1 MAKTG
6 YRFNPET
13 LSYDRIH
20 VSVKKKLWSL
30 VVKFFSSLSLA
41 LVIFL
46 IVSAIVD
53 SPKEKALKR
62 EKEEI
67 LAQYHILNN
76 ELERMDE
83 GLKNLETRDD
93 NIYRVIF
100 ESEPIDASI
109 RRAGSGGVNRYESL
123 KDMDNAELIINTS
136 KKLDELSKALYIQSK
151 SYDEIETLAKNKIE
165 MLASIPAILPVSL
178 KTPCRDG
185 FFRSRRYADLC
196 NGKRKSRICR
206 NSSRLWKMRI
216 DRPRLQLSNPL
227 RSYERLQC

>member
-83 GLKNLETRDD
+83 VLKNWKPGMTISTGD
-93 NIYRVIF
+93 IRVRT
-100 ESEPIDASI
+100 D
-109 RRAGSGGVNRYESL
+109 RRFYPPGRFGR
-123 KDMDNAELIINTS
+123 S
-136 KKLDELSKALYIQSK
+136 K
-151 SYDEIETLAKNKIE
+151 
-165 MLASIPAILPVSL
+165 PV
-178 KTPCRDG
+178 
-185 FFRSRRYADLC
+185 
-196 NGKRKSRICR
+196 
-206 NSSRLWKMRI
+206 
-216 DRPRLQLSNPL
+216 
-227 RSYERLQC
+227 

>member
-62 EKEEI
+62 NTGSISYSEQRIGAYGRGVEK
-67 LAQYHILNN
+67 
-76 ELERMDE
+76 
-83 GLKNLETRDD
+83 
-93 NIYRVIF
+93 
-100 ESEPIDASI
+100 
-109 RRAGSGGVNRYESL
+109 SG
-123 KDMDNAELIINTS
+123 
-136 KKLDELSKALYIQSK
+136 
-151 SYDEIETLAKNKIE
+151 
-165 MLASIPAILPVSL
+165 
-178 KTPCRDG
+178 
-185 FFRSRRYADLC
+185 
-196 NGKRKSRICR
+196 
-206 NSSRLWKMRI
+206 
-216 DRPRLQLSNPL
+216 NPG
-227 RSYERLQC
+227 

>member
-62 EKEEI
+62 EKRIGAYGRGIE
-67 LAQYHILNN
+67 
-76 ELERMDE
+76 
-83 GLKNLETRDD
+83 K
-93 NIYRVIF
+93 
-100 ESEPIDASI
+100 
-109 RRAGSGGVNRYESL
+109 SG
-123 KDMDNAELIINTS
+123 
-136 KKLDELSKALYIQSK
+136 
-151 SYDEIETLAKNKIE
+151 
-165 MLASIPAILPVSL
+165 
-178 KTPCRDG
+178 
-185 FFRSRRYADLC
+185 
-196 NGKRKSRICR
+196 
-206 NSSRLWKMRI
+206 
-216 DRPRLQLSNPL
+216 NPG
-227 RSYERLQC
+227 

>member
-62 EKEEI
+62 EKGIPGYQSDYYEFV
-67 LAQYHILNN
+67 YPRSSS
-76 ELERMDE
+76 ER
-83 GLKNLETRDD
+83 
-93 NIYRVIF
+93 YRF
-100 ESEPIDASI
+100 S
-109 RRAGSGGVNRYESL
+109 
-123 KDMDNAELIINTS
+123 T
-136 KKLDELSKALYIQSK
+136 
-151 SYDEIETLAKNKIE
+151 
-165 MLASIPAILPVSL
+165 
-178 KTPCRDG
+178 
-185 FFRSRRYADLC
+185 
-196 NGKRKSRICR
+196 
-206 NSSRLWKMRI
+206 
-216 DRPRLQLSNPL
+216 
-227 RSYERLQC
+227 ERGI

>member
-62 EKEEI
+62 EKEE
-67 LAQYHILNN
+67 YWLN
-76 ELERMDE
+76 
-83 GLKNLETRDD
+83 
-93 NIYRVIF
+93 IIF
-100 ESEPIDASI
+100 
-109 RRAGSGGVNRYESL
+109 
-123 KDMDNAELIINTS
+123 
-136 KKLDELSKALYIQSK
+136 
-151 SYDEIETLAKNKIE
+151 
-165 MLASIPAILPVSL
+165 
-178 KTPCRDG
+178 
-185 FFRSRRYADLC
+185 
-196 NGKRKSRICR
+196 
-206 NSSRLWKMRI
+206 
-216 DRPRLQLSNPL
+216 
-227 RSYERLQC
+227 